1 MHCCSV
7 AIRIR
12 TWPSSTL
19 HVLHFI
25 MYEGV
30 AAFDDIRTAA
40 HVVPDRYLAA
50 APDDF
55 FRTWNDVVL
64 LFSYMDRR
72 SIAHIRLV
80 LSSCMLP

>member
-1 MHCCSV
+1 MHCCSYSV
-7 AIRIR
+7 SHAHLAKFHIARF
-12 TWPSSTL
+12 T
-19 HVLHFI
+19 

-55 FRTWNDVVL
+55 FKHQSEN
-64 LFSYMDRR
+64 
-72 SIAHIRLV
+72 
-80 LSSCMLP
+80 